1 MANYNDV
8 RAALGEAIS
17 IYDPA
22 LALNTYNYVP
32 RTVTP
37 PAVILQ
43 PAPHRTVDYT
53 QVEGRGTFALWRFNI
68 MIVVGQVDEEVAQ
81 EQAGDLITPGSD
93 FIRAIQDIKLNGY
106 AQVIDGGI
114 AQMMFD
120 QGLYTYAELNVIV
133 KA

>member
-1 MANYNDV
+1 VANYNDV
-8 RAALGEAIS
+8 RAALGAAIS
-17 IYDPA
+17 VYNPA
-22 LALNTYNYVP
+22 LALNTYSYVP
-32 RTVTP
+32 RSIVP

-43 PAPHRTVDYT
+43 PTPHRTIDYT

-68 MIVVGQVDEEVAQ
+68 MVVVGQVDEEVAQ

-106 AQVIDGGI
+106 AQVLEGGI

-120 QGLYTYAELNVIV
+120 QGLYTYAELNVQV